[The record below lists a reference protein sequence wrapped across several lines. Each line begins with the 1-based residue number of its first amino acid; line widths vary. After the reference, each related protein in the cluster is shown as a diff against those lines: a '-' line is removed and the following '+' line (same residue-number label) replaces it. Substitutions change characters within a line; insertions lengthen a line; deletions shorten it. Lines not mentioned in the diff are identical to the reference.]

1 MWATQPCLPVLGI
14 HGVVGGGRQQA
25 RTQCPAVMWWLLR
38 SGGPRGKRKHKSQ
51 RAAQPPGAQAPSR
64 QSAVACPLPREP
76 AGRRPPVLTSH
87 LAPVCGGPGEK
98 GAGRSQVLFSK
109 AALGS
114 GRGYQGLTGPC
125 LRAGSWL
132 PACSSLSCPF
142 LCNLRVKSLFLFS
155 PCHRFC
161 PWSAL

>member
-1 MWATQPCLPVLGI
+1 MGDTALPPSPRRPR
-14 HGVVGGGRQQA
+14 GGGRWAPAGKDTVSSRDVVAAEVGGSAWEEEAQIPESSPASRGAGTQQA
-25 RTQCPAVMWWLLR
+25 ERGRVPPAE
-38 SGGPRGKRKHKSQ
+38 
-51 RAAQPPGAQAPSR
+51 GAR
-64 QSAVACPLPREP
+64 RE
-76 AGRRPPVLTSH
+76 RPPVLTSH
-87 LAPVCGGPGEK
+87 LAPICGGPGEK

-114 GRGYQGLTGPC
+114 GRRYQGLTGPC

-132 PACSSLSCPF
+132 PACNSLSFPL
-142 LCNLRVKSLFLFS
+142 LCDLRVKSPFLFS